1 MSGISRRSA
10 IKTVGAGIA
19 AASYSRIL
27 GANNDI
33 RIAVIGVGSTVKGG
47 GKGKQD
53 ATVFRGLPGVR
64 LVGLCD
70 PDHANLDPA
79 VERFRK
85 LGDPVEGYTDLR
97 NLLDNKDIDAVSVTT
112 PNHWH
117 ALAEIWACQAGKDVF
132 VQKPASHN
140 IFEGRKMVEAAAKY
154 NRIVESTANSRSIA
168 GLKEA
173 YEWVRAGNLGK
184 MLYIYG
190 VNFNARTSIG
200 KVTGPQPI
208 PKSIDY
214 DLWCGPA
221 PVAPLMRECLHYD
234 WHWQWPYG
242 DGDMGN
248 WGIHMLDGCRMATGH
263 DFLARHV
270 MSIGGR
276 LGYVDDGQTPNS
288 QVTFYDYDPVPII
301 FEMRGLP
308 KEKSLLQTEWN
319 KNYTQTMDYYRGLQ
333 KGTFVQCEGGYLA
346 QATAFDKGG
355 KTIKDFGGPGGGS
368 GGGHSEHASFIK
380 GVRSRKT
387 TDLAG
392 DMLQGH
398 LSAALIHM
406 GNISYRLGK
415 VASTNEIRE
424 RIGGRKD
431 LRNVYE
437 GFREHLAKLGIDID
451 KSVVAG
457 PMLTMDSQTERF
469 TGEFSAEANALLS
482 REYRKPFVVPEKI

>member
-1 MSGISRRSA
+1 LTA
-10 IKTVGAGIA
+10 AGIA
-19 AASYSRIL
+19 PFSRVM

-33 RIAVIGVGSTVKGG
+33 RIAIIGVGSTVKGG

-53 ATVFRGLPGVR
+53 AAAFRSIPGVR

-70 PDHANLDPA
+70 PDRANLDPA
-79 VERFRK
+79 VEKFRK

-97 NLLDNKDIDAVSVTT
+97 KLLDNKEIDAVSITT

-140 IFEGRKMVEAAAKY
+140 IFEGRKMVEAAARY
-154 NRIVESTANSRSIA
+154 NRIVESTANSRAMA

-173 YEWVRAGNLGK
+173 YQWVREGNLGK

-190 VNFNARTSIG
+190 INFNARTSIG
-200 KVTGPQPI
+200 KVSGPQPI
-208 PKSIDY
+208 PASVDY

-221 PVAPLMRECLHYD
+221 PKAPLMREFLHYD

-263 DFLARHV
+263 DFLPKHV
-270 MSIGGR
+270 MSVGGR
-276 LGYVDDGQTPNS
+276 LGYVDDGETPNS
-288 QVTFYDYDPVPII
+288 QVTFFDYEPCPII

-319 KNYTQTMDYYRGLQ
+319 KTYAQSMDSYRGQ
-333 KGTFVQCEGGYLA
+333 QRATFVQCEGGYLA
-346 QATAFDKGG
+346 QNTAFDKDG
-355 KTIKDFGGPGGGS
+355 KTIKEFRGAGGP
-368 GGGHSEHASFIK
+368 GGGHSEHASFIQA
-380 GVRSRKT
+380 VRSRKNS
-387 TDLAG
+387 DMPG

-406 GNISYRLGK
+406 GNISIRLGK
-415 VASTNEIRE
+415 VAPTAEIRE

-431 LRNVYE
+431 LRNIYE
-437 GFREHLAKLGIDID
+437 GFREHLAKLGVDID

-457 PMLTMDSQTERF
+457 PMLTMDTQTERF
-469 TGEFSAEANALLS
+469 TGEFAAPANQLLS
-482 REYRKPFVVPEKI
+482 REYRKPFVVPEKV